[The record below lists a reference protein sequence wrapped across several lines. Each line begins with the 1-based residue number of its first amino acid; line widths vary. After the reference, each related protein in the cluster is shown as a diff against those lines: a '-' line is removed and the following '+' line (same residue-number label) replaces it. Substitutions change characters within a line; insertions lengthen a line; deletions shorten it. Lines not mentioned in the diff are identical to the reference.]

1 MGKGYFRNSIV
12 QRVDEYLLDILPP
25 RDPVL
30 AEMEAYGI
38 EHDFPF
44 IGPLVGELL
53 GLLARGIRARTC
65 FELGSGYGFS
75 ALHIARALAPDGKVV
90 CTDNDEEN
98 AKLAEQFFKKAGLLS
113 KLDFRVGDAL
123 TILKDYA
130 GPFDFM
136 LMDIDKEDYPRAL
149 EEAWPKLSV
158 GGLFIAD
165 NLLWKGRV
173 WGDNRE
179 PSTLAMRRYTEML
192 YSLPDARTTILPLRD
207 GISVTLKVA
216 DAAFRWSK

>member
-1 MGKGYFRNSIV
+1 MGKGYFRNSTV
-12 QRVDEYLLDILPP
+12 QHVDEYLLSILPQ

-53 GLLARGIRARTC
+53 GLLARGIRARTG

-75 ALHIARALAPDGKVV
+75 ALHIARALPPDGKVV
-90 CTDNDEEN
+90 CTDGDEEN
-98 AKLAEQFFKKAGLLS
+98 AKLAKHFFKKAGLLS

-123 TILKDYA
+123 TILKDYP
-130 GPFDFM
+130 GPFDIM

-149 EEAWPKLSV
+149 EEAWPKLAV
-158 GGLFIAD
+158 GGLFLAD

-173 WGDNRE
+173 WEDNRE
-179 PSTLAMRRYTEML
+179 PPTVAIRRYTKML

-207 GISVTLKVA
+207 GISVTLKVC
-216 DAAFRWSK
+216 